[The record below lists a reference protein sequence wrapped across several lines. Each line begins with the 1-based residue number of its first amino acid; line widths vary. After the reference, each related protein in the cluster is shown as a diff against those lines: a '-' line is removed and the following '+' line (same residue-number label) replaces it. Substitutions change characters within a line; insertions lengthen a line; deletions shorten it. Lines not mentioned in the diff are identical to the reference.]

1 VRRILSTSAFTEGL
15 GTTTGLHPVFTAEID
30 AGVKPVITVKDLK
43 KTYSGVNVVD
53 GVSFDVRKGEI
64 FGLLGPNGAGK
75 TTTVEMIEGLR
86 IPDGGSISLLGMDC
100 QKDAAEI
107 KQRIGVQLQLPSLMP
122 LLNVEE
128 TLDLFGC
135 MYRKAVPAKQII
147 ELLGLE
153 ESRKVL
159 SKNLSGGQQQRLSVA
174 MALVNDPEVA
184 FLDEPSTGLDP
195 QSRRQLWAVI
205 EEMRA
210 RGKTILL
217 TTHFMDEAEQL
228 CDRLLIVDHGKIIA
242 EGAPDE
248 LISTYFK
255 ESAIQFETDAR
266 VDEKALQRLPGAAS
280 VAVDHGE
287 VVIYSHDIQGTIAAL
302 LDHNRSNGDGLQV
315 KNLQVRQSTLE
326 DVFLKLTGRRIR
338 N

>member
-1 VRRILSTSAFTEGL
+1 MRRILTNTAFADNSGIADE
-15 GTTTGLHPVFTAEID
+15 LHPVFAVEVGE
-30 AGVKPVITVKDLK
+30 GVKPVITVTDLK
-43 KTYSGVNVVD
+43 KTYNSVNVVD
-53 GVSFDVRKGEI
+53 VISFNVRQGEI

-86 IPDGGSISLLGMDC
+86 VPDGGRISLLGMDC
-100 QKDAAEI
+100 QKNAAEI
-107 KQRIGVQLQLPSLMP
+107 KQRIGVQLQIPSLVP

-128 TLDLFGC
+128 TLNLFGC
-135 MYRKAVPAKQII
+135 MYQKSVPAKQLIG
-147 ELLGLE
+147 LLGLE

-195 QSRRQLWAVI
+195 QSRRQLWSVI

-210 RGKTILL
+210 RGKTIVL
-217 TTHFMDEAEQL
+217 TTHFMEEAERL
-228 CDRLLIVDHGKIIA
+228 CDRLLIIDHGKVIA
-242 EGAPDE
+242 EGAPNE
-248 LISTYFK
+248 LIATYFK
-255 ESAIQFETDAR
+255 ESAIQFEIEGKA
-266 VDEKALQRLPGAAS
+266 DEQTMRKLPAATS
-280 VAVDHGE
+280 VSIDDNE
-287 VVIYSHDIQGTIAAL
+287 VVIYSQDIQATIAAL
-302 LDHNRSNGDGLQV
+302 LLLNKDGDHKQMV
-315 KNLQVRQSTLE
+315 KNLQIRQSTLE

>member
-1 VRRILSTSAFTEGL
+1 VRRILTNTAFADDFGIAAEL
-15 GTTTGLHPVFTAEID
+15 RPVFAAEVS
-30 AGVKPVITVKDLK
+30 AGVKPVITVSNLK
-43 KTYSGVNVVD
+43 KTYGGINVVD
-53 GVSFDVRKGEI
+53 GISFDVRQGEI

-86 IPDGGSISLLGMDC
+86 VLDGGSISLLGMDYL
-100 QKDAAEI
+100 KDNAEI
-107 KQRIGVQLQLPSLMP
+107 KQRIGVQLQIPSLMP

-128 TLDLFGC
+128 TLELFGC
-135 MYRKAVPAKQII
+135 MYRKSIPARQLI

-195 QSRRQLWAVI
+195 QSRRQLWSVI
-205 EEMRA
+205 EAMRSK
-210 RGKTILL
+210 GKTIFL
-217 TTHFMDEAEQL
+217 TTHFMEEAEQL
-228 CDRLLIVDHGKIIA
+228 CDRLVIIDHGKVIA
-242 EGAPDE
+242 EGAPND
-248 LISTYFK
+248 LIATNFK
-255 ESAIQFETDAR
+255 ESAIQFETDSK
-266 VDEKALQRLPGAAS
+266 VDEQMLKKLDGATS
-280 VAVDHGE
+280 VAVDNCE
-287 VVIYSHDIQGTIAAL
+287 VVIYSSDIQATIAAL
-302 LDHNRSNGDGLQV
+302 LENNRENGKGLQV